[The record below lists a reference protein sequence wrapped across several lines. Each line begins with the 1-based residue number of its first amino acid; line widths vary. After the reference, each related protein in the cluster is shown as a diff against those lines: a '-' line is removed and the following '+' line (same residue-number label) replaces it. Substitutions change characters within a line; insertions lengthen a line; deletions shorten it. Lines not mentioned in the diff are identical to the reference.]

1 MLRKLLRVATI
12 FLKEDEF
19 MAWLLANWVHLIV
32 AVLAVAEIA
41 SMFLPG
47 ASGTLAGVIG
57 ALASLP
63 GVKDP
68 QIGK

>member
-1 MLRKLLRVATI
+1 MNYLVGHWQEI
-12 FLKEDEF
+12 
-19 MAWLLANWVHLIV
+19 VV
-32 AVLAVAEIA
+32 AVIAVAEVV

-47 ASGTLAGVIG
+47 ASGTLAGIIK
-57 ALASLP
+57 ALAGLP

>member
-1 MLRKLLRVATI
+1 
-12 FLKEDEF
+12 